1 LLKDFRMTS
10 TLELILVLLASA
22 VFAVTAFRWVH
33 LPPLLGY
40 LVVGVAIGPHS
51 LALIPDS
58 EQMRRLA
65 DFGIVFLMFSIG
77 LEFSLP
83 TLFSMR
89 RAVFGLGLVQV
100 LLTIAAVIAAGTL
113 AGFTWQA
120 ALAVGGALAMSS
132 TAIVMRMLSERMQLD
147 TPHGRDI
154 VGVLLFQDLAV
165 VPLLIVIPAIADGS
179 GDLTQRL
186 ALALGK
192 AGIVLGIVL
201 FLGQRLM
208 RPWLHLV
215 AGRRSHELF
224 ILNVLLL
231 TLGMAWLTEAAGLS
245 LALGAFLA
253 GMLIAE
259 TPYRHQVDDDIKPF
273 REVLLGLFF
282 VTMGMKLDV
291 RVVADH
297 APLVLFLTLLPV
309 AFKLVLVAGLARLF
323 RSGAGTALRVGLAL
337 AHAGEFGLVLIIQ
350 ANDVG
355 LLDRDFTQIVVAAM
369 LLSMLASPFILQ
381 ASDKIVLRFARS
393 EWMLKSLE
401 LHRIAVQSLT
411 REKHVIV
418 CGYGRTGQ
426 RLTHLLE
433 EERIRYIALDLDP
446 DRVRQ
451 AGAAGDT
458 VVYGDASNREAL
470 VAAGLARASA
480 LVITF
485 ADTARA
491 LKILHHAQQVNP
503 ALPVVVRTLD
513 DADLDRLLAAG
524 ASEVVPET
532 FESSLMLGSHALML
546 VGVPLTR
553 VVRRIRDVRAHRYNV
568 LRGFYRGESDE
579 ATDPDES
586 RAPRLR
592 SIALIPGA
600 RAAGRCLGELS
611 LDALGVKVTAIRR
624 RETRAPFPG
633 PETELVEGDVIV
645 LLGGPD
651 QLAAAERRLLG
662 R

>member
-1 LLKDFRMTS
+1 MAS

-22 VFAVTAFRWVH
+22 VLAVTAFRWIH

-40 LVVGVAIGPHS
+40 LLVGVAIGPFS

-58 EQMRRLA
+58 EEMRRLA
-65 DFGIVFLMFSIG
+65 EFGIVFLMFSIG

-83 TLFSMR
+83 KLFSMR
-89 RAVFGLGLVQV
+89 RAVFGLGLAQV
-100 LLTIAAVIAAGTL
+100 AVTMGAVVAAATL
-113 AGFTWQA
+113 AGFSWQP
-120 ALAVGGALAMSS
+120 ALAIGGALAMSS
-132 TAIVMRMLSERMQLD
+132 TAIVMRTLSERMQLD
-147 TPHGRDI
+147 SAHGRDI

-165 VPLLIVIPAIADGS
+165 VPLLIVIPAIA
-179 GDLTQRL
+179 GDSADLPQRL
-186 ALALGK
+186 ALALTK

-201 FLGQRLM
+201 FLGHRLM
-208 RPWLHLV
+208 RPWLHMV

-224 ILNVLLL
+224 ILNILLV
-231 TLGMAWLTEAAGLS
+231 TLGLAWLTEVAGLS

-259 TPYRHQVDDDIKPF
+259 TPFRHQVEEDIKPF

-291 RVVADH
+291 RVVAH
-297 APLVLFLTLLPV
+297 EAPLVLVLVALPV
-309 AFKLVLVAGLARLF
+309 AFKFALVAGLARLF
-323 RSGAGTALRVGLAL
+323 RADAGTALRIGLAL
-337 AHAGEFGLVLIIQ
+337 AHAGEFGLVLIVQ
-350 ANDVG
+350 ASEVG
-355 LLDRDFTQIVVAAM
+355 LIDREFTQMVVAAM
-369 LLSMLASPFILQ
+369 LLSMLVSPFILQ
-381 ASDKIVLRFARS
+381 ASDKLVLRWARS

-401 LHRIAVQSLT
+401 LHRIAVQSLAT
-411 REKHVIV
+411 EKHVVV

-426 RLTHLLE
+426 RLAHLLDQE
-433 EERIRYIALDLDP
+433 GIRYIALDLDP
-446 DRVRQ
+446 ERVRE

-458 VVYGDASNREAL
+458 VVYGDASHREAL
-470 VAAGLARASA
+470 VAAGLSRASA
-480 LVITF
+480 LVVTF
-485 ADTARA
+485 ADTAAA
-491 LKILHHAQQVNP
+491 LRILHHAREINP

-524 ASEVVPET
+524 AAEVVPET

-546 VGVPLTR
+546 VGVPLAR
-553 VVRRIRDVRAHRYNV
+553 VVRRIRDVRAHRYNI

-600 RAAGRCLGELS
+600 RAARQRLGELA
-611 LDALGVKVTAIRR
+611 LDAFGVTVTAIRR
-624 RETRAPFPG
+624 RETRATFPG
-633 PETELVEGDVIV
+633 PETELLEGDVVV
-645 LLGGPD
+645 LLGTPE
-651 QLAAAERRLLG
+651 QLSAAEARLLG
-662 R
+662 H

>member
-1 LLKDFRMTS
+1 MHS
-10 TLELILVLLASA
+10 ALELILVLLASA
-22 VFAVTAFRWVH
+22 VLAVTAFRWVH

-40 LVVGVAIGPHS
+40 LVVGIAIGPHS

-65 DFGIVFLMFSIG
+65 EFGIVFLMFSIG
-77 LEFSLP
+77 LEFNLP

-100 LLTIAAVIAAGTL
+100 LLTIGAVVAGGVL
-113 AGFTWQA
+113 AGFQWHA

-132 TAIVMRMLSERMQLD
+132 TAIVMRMLAERMQLD
-147 TPHGRDI
+147 TAHGRDI

-165 VPLLIVIPAIADGS
+165 VPLLIVIPAIADGG
-179 GDLTQRL
+179 GDLAQRLML
-186 ALALGK
+186 ALAK
-192 AGIVLGIVL
+192 AGIVLGIAL
-201 FLGQRLM
+201 FLGHRLM

-215 AGRRSHELF
+215 ASRRSHELF
-224 ILNVLLL
+224 ILNVLLV
-231 TLGMAWLTEAAGLS
+231 TLGMAWLTEVAGLS

-259 TPYRHQVDDDIKPF
+259 TPYRHQVDEDIKPF

-282 VTMGMKLDV
+282 VTMGMKLDI
-291 RVVADH
+291 RVVANE
-297 APLVLFLTLLPV
+297 ASLVIVLALLPV
-309 AFKLVLVAGLARLF
+309 VFKLALIAGLARLF
-323 RSGAGTALRVGLAL
+323 GAGAGTALRIGLAL
-337 AHAGEFGLVLIIQ
+337 AHAGEFGLVLIVQ

-355 LLDRDFTQIVVAAM
+355 LLDPGFTQVVVAAM

-381 ASDKIVLRFARS
+381 ASDRIVLRWARS

-401 LHRIAVQSLT
+401 LHRIAVQSLAT
-411 REKHVIV
+411 EKHVIV

-426 RLTHLLE
+426 RLAHLLE
-433 EERIRYIALDLDP
+433 EEHVRYIALDLDP

-480 LVITF
+480 LVVTF
-485 ADTARA
+485 VDTARA
-491 LKILHHAQQVNP
+491 LKILHHAHQINP
-503 ALPVVVRTLD
+503 ALPVLVRTLD

-524 ASEVVPET
+524 AAEVVPET

-579 ATDPDES
+579 SSDPDES

-592 SIALIPGA
+592 SIALVPGA
-600 RAAGRCLGELS
+600 HAVGRRLGELA
-611 LDALGVKVTAIRR
+611 LDALGVKVTAMRR
-624 RETRAPFPG
+624 REARAPFPG
-633 PETELVEGDVIV
+633 PQTELLVGDVLV
-645 LLGGPD
+645 LLGAPE
-651 QLAAAERRLLG
+651 QLAAAEARLLG

>member
-1 LLKDFRMTS
+1 MAS

-22 VFAVTAFRWVH
+22 VLAVTAFRWIH

-40 LVVGVAIGPHS
+40 LVVGVAIGPYA
-51 LALIPDS
+51 LALVPDS

-65 DFGIVFLMFSIG
+65 EFGIVFLMFSIG
-77 LEFSLP
+77 LEFNLP

-89 RAVFGLGLVQV
+89 RAVFGLGLAQV
-100 LLTIAAVIAAGTL
+100 LLTIGAVVAAATF
-113 AGFTWQA
+113 AGFAWQA
-120 ALAVGGALAMSS
+120 ALPIGGALAMSS
-132 TAIVMRMLSERMQLD
+132 TAIVMRILSERMQLD
-147 TPHGRDI
+147 TAHGRDI

-165 VPLLIVIPAIADGS
+165 VPLLIVIPAVAEGS
-179 GDLTQRL
+179 GDLGERL
-186 ALALGK
+186 ALALTK
-192 AGIVLGIVL
+192 AAIVLGIVL
-201 FLGQRLM
+201 FLGHRLM
-208 RPWLHLV
+208 RPWLNLV

-231 TLGMAWLTEAAGLS
+231 TLGMAWLTELTGLS

-253 GMLIAE
+253 GMLISE
-259 TPYRHQVDDDIKPF
+259 TPYRHQVEEDIKPF

-291 RVVADH
+291 RIVAQE
-297 APLVLFLTLLPV
+297 APLVLVLALLPV
-309 AFKLVLVAGLARLF
+309 AFKLALVAGLARVF
-323 RSGAGTALRVGLAL
+323 GSGPGTALRIGLAL
-337 AHAGEFGLVLIIQ
+337 AHAGEFGLVLIVE
-350 ANDVG
+350 ANEVG
-355 LLDRDFTQIVVAAM
+355 LLQPGFAQVVVAAM

-401 LHRIAVQSLT
+401 LHRIAVQSLAT
-411 REKHVIV
+411 EKHVIV

-426 RLTHLLE
+426 RLAHLLD

-480 LVITF
+480 LVVTF

-491 LKILHHAQQVNP
+491 LKILHHAHQINP

-524 ASEVVPET
+524 AAEVVPET

-579 ATDPDES
+579 STDPDES

-592 SIALIPGA
+592 SIALTPGA
-600 RAAGRCLGELS
+600 RAAGRRLGELA
-611 LDALGVKVTAIRR
+611 LDTLGVTVTAIRR

-633 PETELVEGDVIV
+633 ADTELLEGDVLV
-645 LLGGPD
+645 LLGAPE
-651 QLAAAERRLLG
+651 QLAAAEGRLL
-662 R
+662 RR